1 METID
6 EGMVKPPGHRDN
18 AILQFSPSER
28 GDRRADG
35 IFRMGHRGE
44 VEPWQTAGA
53 DKMLAID
60 DERRRVCLSCRDNL
74 RRGRGAEGGELG
86 GIVAPHLTESLS
98 DGHHRRHYCQTV
110 IFNHLIV
117 PHALA

>member
-1 METID
+1 MRFRLAATRAARGHKSLFDKGIKAAGVETID

-18 AILQFSPSER
+18 AILQFSRER

-60 DERRRVCLSCRDNL
+60 DERRRGCLSCRDNL

-86 GIVAPHLTESLS
+86 ALS
-98 DGHHRRHYCQTV
+98 HHT
-110 IFNHLIV
+110 
-117 PHALA
+117 